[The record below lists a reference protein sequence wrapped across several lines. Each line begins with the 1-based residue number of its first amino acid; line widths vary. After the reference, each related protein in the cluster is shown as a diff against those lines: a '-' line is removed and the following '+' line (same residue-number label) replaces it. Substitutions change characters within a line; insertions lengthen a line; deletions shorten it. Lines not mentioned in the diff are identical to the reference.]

1 MASVLETVVA
11 IRSPFE
17 ALWVGFI
24 KFFPDLIAVI
34 LLLVFGYLVGL
45 LLGTVLRI
53 LLEKIRVD
61 KYIEKSALSKSVGK
75 MQISSVLSEILKW
88 YVFIIF
94 LQAAVDKIDLGGISG
109 VLNSF
114 VLWLPNLIFGI
125 VMLLFG
131 LIFAHFVELRINEN
145 SKVKGMLVLSK
156 IIKWFILLIIIISAF
171 KQIGLQ
177 VGLVE
182 NIFLILVGALAAG
195 IALALGIGLGLGLRK
210 DAERLIRDFL
220 KNF

>member
-1 MASVLETVVA
+1 MAGVLETVVA

-17 ALWVGFI
+17 ALWIGFI

-34 LLLVFGYLVGL
+34 LLLSIGYLAGL
-45 LLGTVLRI
+45 VLGSILNI
-53 LLEKIRVD
+53 LLQKIGLD
-61 KYIEKSALSKSVGK
+61 KYVEKAALSKAIGK
-75 MQISSVLSEILKW
+75 IHISSVLSELLKW

-94 LQAAVDKIDLGGISG
+94 LQAAVDKIDLGNISG

-114 VLWLPNLIFGI
+114 VLWLPNLILGI
-125 VMLLFG
+125 VMVLFG
-131 LIFAHFVELRINEN
+131 LIFAHYVELRINEN

-156 IIKWFILLIIIISAF
+156 IIKWFVMFIIIVSAF
-171 KQIGLQ
+171 RQIGIQ

-182 NIFLILVGALAAG
+182 NIFMIVVGALAAG